1 MTRCLFHRFGPR
13 FCWLADTE
21 RCRSERG
28 GLPRERAGVL
38 HHWRV
43 PAGERRRCDAHHLTI
58 KSFIRPTQARRS
70 RPSPLHSR
78 SLTRGHLAL
87 LILRCPPLTPPPRNA
102 RRRTPPVP
110 SQAWPSD
117 AAAAPPPRGSA
128 APQTGRTRSQPRP
141 QRSRAAQRTTR
152 AILAWSP
159 LAPLPPSRTPSGQQ
173 PTPIS
178 ASHLSLCGS
187 EIRGTRVAAYV
198 WVA

>member
-1 MTRCLFHRFGPR
+1 MVTLSRFGR
-13 FCWLADTE
+13 GFVRLADTE
-21 RCRSERG
+21 RCRSECG
-28 GLPRERAGVL
+28 GVPRERAGVL
-38 HHWRV
+38 YHWRV

-58 KSFIRPTQARRS
+58 KSFNQPTQTRRS

-78 SLTRGHLAL
+78 SLSRDHLAL

-110 SQAWPSD
+110 SRAWPSD

-141 QRSRAAQRTTR
+141 QRSRAAQRTAR
-152 AILAWSP
+152 DF
-159 LAPLPPSRTPSGQQ
+159 PPSRTPSGQQ
-173 PTPIS
+173 PAPIS
-178 ASHLSLCGS
+178 AAHLSLCGS
-187 EIRGTRVAAYV
+187 EIRWTRVAAYV